1 MSITKII
8 NLGLLLCLLLVA
20 SSSMKVKII
29 PNMEQNQRL
38 LTEKELQ
45 AFSNVKLMIDGTGEY
60 IYPEANNVFTMYT

>member
-8 NLGLLLCLLLVA
+8 NFGLLLCLLLVA

-38 LTEKELQ
+38 LT
-45 AFSNVKLMIDGTGEY
+45 
-60 IYPEANNVFTMYT
+60 